1 MQTGTA
7 GLQNIFDIDSIESRY
22 ENGLL
27 GIESGSRKNAYGD
40 LEETFQLE
48 FMAQH
53 TPPNHEK
60 RQVNET
66 MNEKTS
72 VAKDNDTGINKNPK
86 VLKAVDSETGKLDKI
101 QIDEKISN
109 ESLKHKSD
117 IATKAHVSRSESG
130 AEVNE
135 KGNVKSG
142 EQNQLSSGIVGRKT
156 DPQIE
161 GQPRAVELAAKK
173 IDSLKKEI
181 AHLQDKLSHRSENE
195 PHARFINSSSTK
207 TPTVVTSLDT
217 WQKYMNLK
225 SGVQKSQILEG
236 NLDVSKVI
244 NLETNDGEET
254 KFASN
259 NQTADKNLES
269 VVQTKELS
277 HFQRQFQPDVMR
289 QLVEKAIFGIKNGR
303 SLIKINLKPESL
315 GHLRIQISTENN
327 QVAVRIITEVPMVKE
342 MIESNLNQLRTDLQ
356 NQGLEIEKFDVHVD
370 HGSTQNDRNPSRI
383 PIQNDEDRTGE
394 EKVKNSLSEE
404 VEVTVQN
411 VEKGEKTT
419 LIDFF
424 A

>member
-22 ENGLL
+22 ENGML
-27 GIESGSRKNAYGD
+27 GIESGSRKKVYGAR
-40 LEETFQLE
+40 EETFQLE

-53 TPPNHEK
+53 TPPDHEK

-72 VAKDNDTGINKNPK
+72 VEKDTDTGINKNPK
-86 VLKAVDSETGKLDKI
+86 VLKSVDSENGKLDKV
-101 QIDEKISN
+101 QIDEKTSN
-109 ESLKHKSD
+109 ESLKQKSD
-117 IATKAHVSRSESG
+117 IATKTPAFRSETG

-142 EQNQLSSGIVGRKT
+142 EQNPLLSGVVGRKT
-156 DPQIE
+156 EPQIE
-161 GQPRAVELAAKK
+161 GQPRAVEVTGIKV
-173 IDSLKKEI
+173 DSLKKEI
-181 AHLQDKLSHRSENE
+181 AHLQDKLSPHSENDT
-195 PHARFINSSSTK
+195 HARFINNSSTK
-207 TPTVVTSLDT
+207 TPAVVTSLDT
-217 WQKYMNLK
+217 WQKYMSLK
-225 SGVQKSQILEG
+225 SGVQKPQVLEG

-289 QLVEKAIFGIKNGR
+289 QLVEKAILGIKNGR
-303 SLIKINLKPESL
+303 SLIKINLKPEIL

-342 MIESNLNQLRTDLQ
+342 MIESNLNQLRTDFQ

-383 PIQNDEDRTGE
+383 LNKNDEDRTGE

-404 VEVTVQN
+404 AEVTVQN
-411 VEKGEKTT
+411 IIKGRKST